1 MVYKKIKKKK
11 KLLKIKFGI
20 KDVELSKIKNLINW

>member
-1 MVYKKIKKKK
+1 MVYKKIKKKN
-11 KLLKIKFGI
+11 LLKIKFGI

>member
-1 MVYKKIKKKK
+1 MVYKKIKKKF
-11 KLLKIKFGI
+11 IENKFGI